1 MIATFPRNLVGGSWD
16 RKFAVFWNAS
26 ENIGALSSPEDSQS
40 TSLSLRGQEGGLC
53 KEGLPC
59 GLACV
64 RRRNLFRF
72 GTDYRIGE
80 IKPQ

>member
-16 RKFAVFWNAS
+16 GKFAVFWNAS

-64 RRRNLFRF
+64 RRRNLFNL
-72 GTDYRIGE
+72 GLITE
-80 IKPQ
+80 LEK